1 MRINPLKSLFVSPV
15 RPGQVA
21 SKSLLPAGS
30 EDQVKLSSSSGGV
43 SSLAPA
49 HKTSTTSRLLAM
61 ARGLSLGVALAVG
74 AMGAA
79 GVVSYIGSQQGGA
92 TDQLLSTSKNLSG
105 QQKQL
110 ASAEMMAMGEKTLRW
125 MGASGE
131 RIYITDNDDQVVQL
145 YQQEGRLQALEPAS
159 ILAQGLKVQ
168 SALEQAHKSP
178 EWQGL
183 QQRRDSLNGKAD
195 QLRQQWLGSSKPAP
209 SPPGGVTGMAASLG
223 MMGFSAGP
231 PPPPELLEVSKQQLK
246 LQLEM
251 DQLRNQAMQ
260 KVGADTQ
267 VVRPGMGSIESILDA
282 ARAKTPEQRQEF
294 LQLLKAV
301 NGGAVE
307 RQQAEMLE
315 KQHKA
320 VQQMPP
326 GPLREISEK
335 LLRNPDQLLLGMES
349 PILIPQFTYYQLQDG
364 SARVRNDD
372 PILSKVQALGLHF
385 GGRGVVQVDSDQV
398 GSKTHVINHE
408 LGHSIDDLLERQNPK
423 FYKPWAAQVKE
434 ALSEARQR
442 QQEGKPVASDYS
454 LTNQAEYV
462 AEGVEYYF
470 ENPEM
475 LKVNDPKLFALTE
488 QLLAQADEQ
497 GKLNLKESLSLLAG
511 AGLLGLAFG
520 LTRGRVRRPQVV
532 QD

>member
-1 MRINPLKSLFVSPV
+1 MRINPLKSLFVSPS

-21 SKSLLPAGS
+21 PKSLLPAGP
-30 EDQVKLSSSSGGV
+30 EDQVKLSSIPGTDSV
-43 SSLAPA
+43 PA
-49 HKTSTTSRLLAM
+49 LNASKTSRLLVM

-74 AMGAA
+74 TMGAA
-79 GVVSYIGSQQGGA
+79 GVVSYIGSQQGGT
-92 TDQLLSTSKNLSG
+92 TDQLLSTSKNLSS

-145 YQQEGRLQALEPAS
+145 YQQEGRLQTLEPGA
-159 ILAQGLKVQ
+159 IMAQGLKIQ
-168 SALEQAHKSP
+168 SALEQAQKSSD
-178 EWQGL
+178 WQDL
-183 QQRRDSLNGKAD
+183 QQRRDSLNGQAN
-195 QLRQQWLGSSKPAP
+195 QLRQQWLGSSKLV
-209 SPPGGVTGMAASLG
+209 PGGMG
-223 MMGFSAGP
+223 MMGFAAGP
-231 PPPPELLEVSKQQLK
+231 PPPPELMEVSKQQLK
-246 LQLEM
+246 VQLEL
-251 DQLRNQAMQ
+251 DKLQNQAIQ
-260 KVGADTQ
+260 KAGVDTQ
-267 VVRPGMGSIESILDA
+267 VVRPGMGSIESILKA
-282 ARAKTPEQRQEF
+282 ARAKTPEQRREF

-315 KQHKA
+315 KQQKT

-326 GPLREISEK
+326 GPLREMSEK
-335 LLRNPDQLLLGMES
+335 LLQNPDQLLLGMET

-364 SARVRNDD
+364 SARIRNDD

-408 LGHSIDDLLERQNPK
+408 LGHSIDDLLQRQNPK
-423 FYKPWAAQVKE
+423 FYKPWSAQVKE
-434 ALSEARQR
+434 ALGEARQR

-475 LKVNDPKLFALTE
+475 LKANDPKLFALTE

-497 GKLNLKESLSLLAG
+497 GKWNLKESLSLLAG

-520 LTRGRVRRPQVV
+520 LTGGRVRRQRSL
-532 QD
+532 QA